1 MAETFKETFKVTSAQ
16 LVEAMSRLLREA
28 NVRRVVIKHEGRSIV
43 EFPLTV
49 GVIGAVFAPIL
60 AAVGALAAL
69 IGDCTLEVEREVT
82 RDEAPGADQ
91 AAGPTQAD
99 AERQATGTADL
110 SGAPRPPGIDE
121 AAGPR
126 R

>member
-1 MAETFKETFKVTSAQ
+1 MPETFKETFKVTSAQ

-28 NVRRVVIKHEGRSIV
+28 NVRRVVIKHEGRPIV

-82 RDEAPGADQ
+82 GDAEPGGAASAGSAAAPGGNQAPGTDEAPG
-91 AAGPTQAD
+91 T
-99 AERQATGTADL
+99 RH
-110 SGAPRPPGIDE
+110 
-121 AAGPR
+121 
-126 R
+126 